1 MSPEG
6 SFGLLHPNVT
16 PDAVNPAAFE
26 VQETADE
33 RGRDREVLEMIPKG
47 RGQAAPRQAEHVS
60 AEGFPIDCPREKWS
74 KYKGILVRR
83 LRFGRLLTI
92 RSSTIEIE
100 AHSLSCVA
108 EKSELELFCRSQ
120 GPKWEENMKHHLKA
134 ALAAAVIVA
143 APVLAQAET
152 VIRVTLQLPE
162 THSLGQNW
170 NAFKEIVEEKS
181 GGELTVQLF
190 PSAQLF
196 KDKEVP
202 GAVGS
207 GAVEAGSAFL
217 GRFTGAVPAVDV
229 VNLPFFFRDEAHLR
243 AAVATGSPMRNVLDA
258 AVLKET
264 GAKVLWWQAF
274 GRNVYLSN
282 GSAIRTPADLSNQK
296 VRTYGKV
303 LGWTVEALGGA
314 PTLMSG
320 SKQFLAYQQGA
331 VDVGMTGASAVKS
344 RKLFEVMDHMTLS
357 YDSAIEFVA
366 VMNND
371 FFEGLSPEHQQIV
384 SEAAATVEQ
393 QLRDAIYAEEDA
405 IVEEMRGQMTVVEL
419 TDEERQQWVDA
430 TSSVAQRFVDDAGE
444 TAAEVI
450 SAVSGM

>member
-1 MSPEG
+1 MRK
-6 SFGLLHPNVT
+6 LLN
-16 PDAVNPAAFE
+16 
-26 VQETADE
+26 
-33 RGRDREVLEMIPKG
+33 
-47 RGQAAPRQAEHVS
+47 
-60 AEGFPIDCPREKWS
+60 
-74 KYKGILVRR
+74 
-83 LRFGRLLTI
+83 
-92 RSSTIEIE
+92 
-100 AHSLSCVA
+100 
-108 EKSELELFCRSQ
+108 
-120 GPKWEENMKHHLKA
+120 A
-134 ALAAAVIVA
+134 ALAATLLMGAPLVA
-143 APVLAQAET
+143 HADT
-152 VIRVTLQLPE
+152 TIRVTLQLPE

-170 NAFKEIVEEKS
+170 MAFKNIIEDKS

-190 PSAQLF
+190 PSAQLY

-202 GAVGS
+202 EAVGT

-229 VNLPFFFRDEAHLR
+229 VNLPFLFRDEAHLR
-243 AAVATGSPMRNVLDA
+243 GAVATGSPMRNVLDA

-282 GSAIRTPADLSNQK
+282 GSAIRTPANLENQK

-344 RKLFEVMDHMTLS
+344 RKLHEVMDHMTLS

-371 FFEGLSPEHQQIV
+371 VFESLSSDHQKIILD
-384 SEAAATVEQ
+384 AAATVEQ

-405 IVEEMRGQMTVVEL
+405 IVDEMRGLMTVVEL
-419 TDEERQQWVDA
+419 TGAERQLWVDA
-430 TSSVAQRFVDDAGE
+430 TRSVAQRFIDDAGP
-444 TAAEVI
+444 TAAEVV

>member
-1 MSPEG
+1 MRSMLK
-6 SFGLLHPNVT
+6 SALV
-16 PDAVNPAAFE
+16 AA
-26 VQETADE
+26 T
-33 RGRDREVLEMIPKG
+33 II
-47 RGQAAPRQAEHVS
+47 AAPMV
-60 AEGFPIDCPREKWS
+60 
-74 KYKGILVRR
+74 V
-83 LRFGRLLTI
+83 
-92 RSSTIEIE
+92 
-100 AHSLSCVA
+100 
-108 EKSELELFCRSQ
+108 
-120 GPKWEENMKHHLKA
+120 
-134 ALAAAVIVA
+134 
-143 APVLAQAET
+143 QAET

-170 NAFKEIVEEKS
+170 MAFKDIIEEKS

-229 VNLPFFFRDEAHLR
+229 VNLPFIFRDEAHLR
-243 AAVATGSPMRNVLDA
+243 SSVATGSPMRDILDD
-258 AVLKET
+258 AVVKET

-282 GSAIRTPADLSNQK
+282 GTAVRTPKDLENKK

-344 RKLFEVMDHMTLS
+344 RKLHEVMDHMTLS

-371 FFEGLSPEHQQIV
+371 FFENLSPEHQQIV
-384 SEAAATVEQ
+384 LDAASVVEQ
-393 QLRDAIYAEEDA
+393 QLRDAIYAEEDG
-405 IVEEMRGQMTVVEL
+405 IVDEMRSQMTVVEL
-419 TDEERQQWVDA
+419 SPEERQQWVEA
-430 TSSVAQRFVDDAGE
+430 TAGVADRFVDDAGD
-444 TAAEVI
+444 TAARVLSAI
-450 SAVSGM
+450 SKD

>member
-1 MSPEG
+1 MRSM
-6 SFGLLHPNVT
+6 FK
-16 PDAVNPAAFE
+16 AVLAA
-26 VQETADE
+26 T
-33 RGRDREVLEMIPKG
+33 MIM
-47 RGQAAPRQAEHVS
+47 AAPMV
-60 AEGFPIDCPREKWS
+60 
-74 KYKGILVRR
+74 
-83 LRFGRLLTI
+83 
-92 RSSTIEIE
+92 
-100 AHSLSCVA
+100 
-108 EKSELELFCRSQ
+108 
-120 GPKWEENMKHHLKA
+120 
-134 ALAAAVIVA
+134 
-143 APVLAQAET
+143 AQAET
-152 VIRVTLQLPE
+152 IIRVTLQLPE

-170 NAFKEIVEEKS
+170 SAFKDIIEEKS
-181 GGELTVQLF
+181 GGELKVQLF

-243 AAVATGSPMRNVLDA
+243 AAVATGSPMRNILDA
-258 AVLKET
+258 AVLEET

-274 GRNVYLSN
+274 GRNVYLSS
-282 GSAIRTPADLSNQK
+282 GSAIRTPADLNNQK

-344 RKLFEVMDHMTLS
+344 RKLHEVMDHMTLS

-371 FFEGLSPEHQQIV
+371 FFENLSPEHQQIV
-384 SEAAATVEQ
+384 LDAAAEVEQ

-405 IVEEMRGQMTVVEL
+405 IVEEMRDLMTVVDL
-419 TDEERQQWVDA
+419 SDEERQQWVDA
-430 TSSVAQRFVDDAGE
+430 TSSVAQRFIDDAGD
-444 TAAEVI
+444 TAAKVI